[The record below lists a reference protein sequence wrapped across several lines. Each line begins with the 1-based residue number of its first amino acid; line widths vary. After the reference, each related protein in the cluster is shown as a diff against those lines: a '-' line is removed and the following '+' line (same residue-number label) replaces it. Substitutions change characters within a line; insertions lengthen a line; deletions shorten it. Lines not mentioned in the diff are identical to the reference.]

1 MVHELDPKL
10 IAMVTKLYPYREA
23 NIKSLDLNK
32 QRKAELE
39 KKNNLSNYDKYEL
52 DQLSK
57 TIDVQTI
64 NCKNQ
69 VETAKLFLT
78 ESSFI
83 PLFSIGINI
92 PVLIQII
99 ININIIEIFS
109 YLIYVCLTGDFY
121 GIL

>member
-1 MVHELDPKL
+1 M
-10 IAMVTKLYPYREA
+10 
-23 NIKSLDLNK
+23 
-32 QRKAELE
+32 E
-39 KKNNLSNYDKYEL
+39 KKNNLSDFDKYEL

-57 TIDVQTI
+57 TIDAQII

-69 VETAKLFLT
+69 VKTAKLFLT

-99 ININIIEIFS
+99 ININIIIYINFN
-109 YLIYVCLTGDFY
+109 LINNKTINSF
-121 GIL
+121 I